1 LFCPSTPEA
10 SGQDDKT
17 KGCRF
22 HRGYGL
28 SIWQASVKYLK
39 IRKMKSCLSEASSF
53 HLGLKIVLTAEE
65 AKP

>member
-1 LFCPSTPEA
+1 
-10 SGQDDKT
+10 
-17 KGCRF
+17 
-22 HRGYGL
+22 
-28 SIWQASVKYLK
+28 LK